1 MLVYFYLPENNDVYF
16 DAPLVLAEGL
26 KALGVDFA
34 ANRDYWRQTPDSKET
49 LFKKRPGLSHHDADV
64 VIIHDDW
71 FFHYPQSTLKIRHR
85 PAPPELFVPQRRYQL
100 FYLDTWVGART
111 NSWEPEF
118 RHCDL
123 ILRTQ
128 YNRRCSYP
136 SNVKPWV
143 LGFTERI
150 LQATSKQPAFQERR
164 RVLLENFAYTHHFE
178 HGVRAE
184 FSRKISPML
193 NSVLPV
199 EQFRSTPDPEEMS
212 AFDRLMW
219 QQSVDKHNP
228 DYFAALT
235 SSAAVACFCG
245 YLCPWWP
252 ADASVHFRGA
262 KRHQALAAFGRGL
275 AGLLPRPPRLIQW
288 DSWRFWETLCAGSAA
303 FHLDLEQYGVELPV
317 MPENW
322 KHYIGV
328 NLENVDRDV
337 RRITE
342 SPNLLEDVAAQGRQ
356 WAMENYSPKKA
367 ASRTLHAVGLG

>member
-1 MLVYFYLPENNDVYF
+1 MLVYFYLPENDDVYF

-26 KALGVDFA
+26 KELGVEFA
-34 ANRDYWRQTPDSKET
+34 ANRDYWRLAPDSEKT
-49 LFKKRPGLSHHDADV
+49 LFKKRAGLAHQDADV

-85 PAPPELFVPQRRYQL
+85 PAPPDLFVPQRRYQL
-100 FYLDTWVGART
+100 VYLDTWVGART

-136 SNVKPWV
+136 SNVRPWV

-150 LQATSKQPAFQERR
+150 LQATSKQSAFQERR

-184 FSRKISPML
+184 FSRKIAPML
-193 NSVLPV
+193 QGVLPV
-199 EQFRSTPDPEEMS
+199 EQFRSKPQPEKMS
-212 AFDRLMW
+212 AFDHLMW

-252 ADASVHFRGA
+252 GDASVHFRGA
-262 KRHQALAAFGRGL
+262 KRQQALAAFARGL
-275 AGLLPRPPRLIQW
+275 AALVPRPPRLIQW
-288 DSWRFWETLCAGSAA
+288 DSWRFWETLCAGSVA
-303 FHLDLEQYGVELPV
+303 FHLDLEHYGVELPV
-317 MPENW
+317 MPVNW
-322 KHYIGV
+322 KHYIGID
-328 NLENVDRDV
+328 LDRPEGAIERLRDDAG
-337 RRITE
+337 
-342 SPNLLEDVAAQGRQ
+342 LLERVARQGRE
-356 WAMENYSPKKA
+356 WAGQHYSPVAMANRLRKWL
-367 ASRTLHAVGLG
+367 S

>member
-342 SPNLLEDVAAQGRQ
+342 SPNLLEDVAAQGHQ

-367 ASRTLHAVGLG
+367 AARMLHAVGLG